1 LALPFVEPWLDRL
14 TNQEKCMKRQLTSA
28 DKRGQQSPS
37 ITTQIRGCEKPRIR
51 YAVGRM
57 ILDQHGEH
65 VIGFRTQSAFVWA
78 DSEVANRYADSANDP
93 KFRYIRA

>member
-1 LALPFVEPWLDRL
+1 
-14 TNQEKCMKRQLTSA
+14 MKRQLTSA